1 MTDTAYF
8 RIKLIVFA
16 LVSASFTNVY
26 ITQPVLPILQD
37 EFSVG
42 LVMVSFSISGVILGI
57 ALSNLPFGM
66 LVDKYD
72 IQPIILVGGIMVAA
86 AGLVCAL
93 TENFWVLIAARFVQ
107 GLFIPAL
114 TTCLAAYLAKTIPLS
129 SLSVVMGSYVSA
141 TVLGGLGGR
150 LLGGWIHPPLHWRYA
165 FVTASVFILIA
176 TFMAVKWLPKPAKS
190 LSVNKTPVSFIAL
203 LKRKELFLIFMCAM
217 GSFSVFSSVFNYLPF
232 RLEGDPFNFSTESI
246 TLVFLV
252 YITGIFMGPNAG
264 RLSNRFG
271 SGNTLLLGSFILGAS
286 LLVILMQSVIAI
298 VIGLIG
304 VCMGF
309 FMIHAAAVGAL
320 NKKLTSGHGRAN
332 ALYVLFYYIGGGLG
346 ITGAG
351 FAYKQGGWNVMIL
364 LSIGM
369 LIIPVLTG
377 LSERKQL

>member
-1 MTDTAYF
+1 MTDESYF

-26 ITQPVLPILQD
+26 ITQPVLPILED
-37 EFSVG
+37 EFAVD
-42 LVMVSFSISGVILGI
+42 LVMVSFSISAVILGI

-66 LVDKYD
+66 LIDRYD
-72 IQPIILVGGIMVAA
+72 IQPIVLVGGVMVAA
-86 AGLVCAL
+86 AGLVCAS

-165 FVTASVFILIA
+165 FITASVFILVA

-190 LSVNKTPVSFIAL
+190 LSVNKTPVSFIEL
-203 LKRKELFLIFMCAM
+203 LKRKELFLIFLCAM

-246 TLVFLV
+246 TLIFLV
-252 YITGIFMGPNAG
+252 YITGIFMGPTAG

-271 SGNTLLLGSFILGAS
+271 SGNTLLLGSLILGVS
-286 LLVILMQSVIAI
+286 LLIILMQSVVAI

-309 FMIHAAAVGAL
+309 FMVHAAAVGAL
-320 NKKLTSGHGRAN
+320 NKKLSSGHGRAN

-346 ITGAG
+346 ITAAG

-364 LSIGM
+364 LM
-369 LIIPVLTG
+369 MVLLTIPVVTG
-377 LSERKQL
+377 FNERKNP

>member
-1 MTDTAYF
+1 
-8 RIKLIVFA
+8 
-16 LVSASFTNVY
+16 
-26 ITQPVLPILQD
+26 
-37 EFSVG
+37 
-42 LVMVSFSISGVILGI
+42 
-57 ALSNLPFGM
+57 
-66 LVDKYD
+66 
-72 IQPIILVGGIMVAA
+72 
-86 AGLVCAL
+86 
-93 TENFWVLIAARFVQ
+93 
-107 GLFIPAL
+107 
-114 TTCLAAYLAKTIPLS
+114 
-129 SLSVVMGSYVSA
+129 
-141 TVLGGLGGR
+141 
-150 LLGGWIHPPLHWRYA
+150 
-165 FVTASVFILIA
+165 
-176 TFMAVKWLPKPAKS
+176 
-190 LSVNKTPVSFIAL
+190 
-203 LKRKELFLIFMCAM
+203 
-217 GSFSVFSSVFNYLPF
+217 
-232 RLEGDPFNFSTESI
+232 
-246 TLVFLV
+246 
-252 YITGIFMGPNAG
+252 MGPNAG

-364 LSIGM
+364 LSISM

>member
-37 EFSVG
+37 EFSVD

-66 LVDKYD
+66 LIDRYP
-72 IQPIILVGGIMVAA
+72 IQPIVLVGGIMVAA

-93 TENFWVLIAARFVQ
+93 TENFWVLITARFVQ

-165 FVTASVFILIA
+165 FITASVFILVA
-176 TFMAVKWLPKPAKS
+176 TFMAVKWLPRPVKD
-190 LSVNKTPVSFIAL
+190 LGVNKTPVSFMSL
-203 LKRKELFLIFMCAM
+203 LKRKELFLIFMCAL

-232 RLEGDPFNFSTESI
+232 RLEGDPFNFSTETI

-252 YITGIFMGPNAG
+252 YITGIFMGPTAG

-271 SGNTLLLGSFILGAS
+271 SGNTLLLGSFILAAS
-286 LLVILMQSVIAI
+286 LLVILMQSVVAI

-309 FMIHAAAVGAL
+309 FMVHAAAVGAL
-320 NKKLTSGHGRAN
+320 NKKLSSGHGRAN

-346 ITGAG
+346 ITAAG
-351 FAYKQGGWNVMIL
+351 FAYKQGGWNGMIL
-364 LSIGM
+364 LSM
-369 LIIPVLTG
+369 VLLIIPVLTG
-377 LSERKQL
+377 FNERKHA

>member
-364 LSIGM
+364 LSISM